1 MAQLKR
7 FGFGLQALIV
17 LATNDELCTSSEIA
31 EQIQCEPTALRKILA
46 QLADAGIVEVRQGRS
61 GGYELTRPPGVIT
74 LYEVYSSLHDE
85 QPQWDRMLD
94 TTGSH
99 GFGLRANEAFRKIMV
114 DINAQVTLV
123 LGNYT
128 VADLIAPD

>member
-7 FGFGLQALIV
+7 FGLGLQALIV
-17 LATNDELCTSSEIA
+17 LATNDELRSSAEIA
-31 EQIQCEPTALRKILA
+31 DQIQCEPTALRKILA
-46 QLADAGIVEVRQGRS
+46 QLGDAGLIEVRQGRS
-61 GGYELTRPPGVIT
+61 GGYELTRSPEAIT
-74 LYEVYSSLHDE
+74 LFDVYTSLHEE

-99 GFGLRANEAFRKIMV
+99 GFGQQVNESFQRIMS
-114 DINAQVTLV
+114 DINTQVTMV

-128 VADLIAPD
+128 VADLISR